1 MHPAHIRVCI
11 PAYRL
16 THAYIHVQHVNQK
29 AGITTNNESV
39 ALFLSQGVHF
49 WPHLEFFST
58 LLKCAAFI
66 LDTWVEMSRPGST
79 GQRRTMGDATARPT
93 WRTSKCWPGSSLF
106 TACSCCTEPASHRQ
120 VHGIT
125 SRLPL
130 YSVLIV
136 VLYNKQ
142 LSTILIYFGMLDV
155 SVVFI
160 FYI

>member
-1 MHPAHIRVCI
+1 
-11 PAYRL
+11 
-16 THAYIHVQHVNQK
+16 
-29 AGITTNNESV
+29 
-39 ALFLSQGVHF
+39 
-49 WPHLEFFST
+49 
-58 LLKCAAFI
+58 
-66 LDTWVEMSRPGST
+66 MSRPGST

-142 LSTILIYFGMLDV
+142 LSTILIYFGVLDV

-160 FYI
+160 FYIYKYIFLFHLLLLLLLFSHLQLCNLFLNSCNCPVIDLLSSPSANELHLI